1 MITKD
6 ELVDW
11 LEELPKR
18 PYPFAS
24 LQPDMHQWAEL
35 MRKEAAE
42 RPLEGNAKAVWEEL
56 VKLSEDIAE
65 GKR

>member
-24 LQPDMHQWAEL
+24 LQPDMHQFANVL
-35 MRKEAAE
+35 RKEAEE
-42 RPLEGNAKAVWEEL
+42 RPLEGNAKAVWESL
-56 VKLSEDIAE
+56 VKLSDDIAE